1 MADRRL
7 TVDERIIRA
16 KIDAVGTRA
25 IVGRWP
31 IGGWHARTADNP
43 APGEYRFDGEW
54 AAVPDESLWQPG
66 ATLFLR
72 AETVLPAVSSPG
84 RGSTSSP
91 GRGSTPSPGRG
102 STPPDATLH
111 VAFDILHLEGLLSI
125 DGDPWAGIDAQHPR
139 AAMPT
144 GVSSGRSAARP
155 SRLLSLEFSC
165 VPAAV
170 HEPAL
175 LRERARFRDARFE
188 AVDRQTEALWYDL
201 RFASEAARAVKDER
215 RRRLLEGA
223 VEDALLAVDL
233 QTPDE
238 AWPAVVREAR
248 ALLADRLTHI
258 APDPEGG
265 AVALTGHSHIDTAWL
280 WTLRETVRKC
290 GRTFST
296 ACRMMERFPSYKFT
310 CSQPQ
315 LYAYAK
321 RHFPAVYTQVK
332 RWVAEGRWE
341 ATGGMWVES
350 DCNVPSGEA
359 LVRQF
364 LHGIAFFREELGRRP
379 RSCWLPD
386 VFGYPAS
393 LPGILAGCG
402 IDFFYTN
409 KLHWQARNPFP
420 AHLFHWEG
428 IDGSRVIAHVPR
440 LPDMYN
446 GIPNPAQLAT
456 AWEGF
461 HEKAVH
467 PELLFPFGYGDG
479 GGGPTEAMLE
489 YADRARAFPGL
500 PRTRQVTSEEWFDSV
515 RAAAPA
521 LPTWVGELYLETHRG
536 TYTTQ
541 GAIKRANRKNELAL
555 REAEIFAAAAAVAVG
570 SAWPAADLAAAWEN
584 LLLLQFHDILPG
596 SSIAEVYREALAD
609 HARIEG
615 TARGVQNAAIRALT
629 GSPDHATSAS
639 SRGGTAILAFNSLA
653 WERRD
658 AVEALVPDPGA
669 DNLEVAAEGGE
680 PVPAQVVGR
689 SAEGARIVFTGM
701 PVPPVGWT
709 RLTVGKASAPSPR
722 IHVDGRTVETGFF
735 GLEIGDDGTIV
746 RLYDKRHAREVI
758 PSGQRA
764 NDLQLFQD
772 GPEREA
778 AWNVHASF
786 ERRRYAWDAVAVNV
800 VERGPVR
807 VVTRVTRRYRSSVVE
822 QDLIAWADLDRID
835 FVTRADWQERQVLLK
850 AAFPLEVRAERAA
863 YEIQFG
869 AVERPTHRN
878 TSWDAEK
885 FEVCGHRW
893 ADLSEAGYG
902 ASLLN
907 DSRYGH
913 DAYGGI
919 LRLTLLRGSEWP
931 DPDADR
937 GRHEFTYSLLP
948 HAGDWRAGATVR
960 RAWELNVPVTCV
972 AAAAGA
978 VGSRSFISID
988 GPAMLEAFKRAEDG
1002 DGWILRVSE
1011 PHGGRGRVAVR
1022 APRPLAQVESCNHV
1036 EEGGESVMHDGAAF
1050 HFPIGPFQVKTFRL
1064 RFA

>member
-7 TVDERIIRA
+7 TVDERIIGA
-16 KIDAVGTRA
+16 KIGAVGARA
-25 IVGRWP
+25 IIGRWP
-31 IGGWHARTADNP
+31 IGGWQARTADNP
-43 APGEYRFDGEW
+43 APGEYRFHGDW
-54 AAVPDESLWQPG
+54 TPVPDESNWQPG
-66 ATLFLR
+66 ATLFIR
-72 AETVLPAVSSPG
+72 AETALPIV
-84 RGSTSSP
+84 
-91 GRGSTPSPGRG
+91 PSG
-102 STPPDATLH
+102 ATLH
-111 VAFDILHLEGLLSI
+111 VAFDILHLEGLISI
-125 DGDPWAGIDAQHPR
+125 DGIPWQGIDAQHPR
-139 AAMPT
+139 AAMPA
-144 GVSSGRSAARP
+144 GRAGSVVLA
-155 SRLLSLEFSC
+155 LEFSC

-175 LRERARFRDARFE
+175 RRERARFRDARFE
-188 AVDRQTEALWYDL
+188 VVDRETEALWYDL
-201 RFASEAARAVKDER
+201 RFAAEAARAVKDER
-215 RRRLLEGA
+215 RRRLLEVA

-233 QTPDE
+233 QAGDS

-248 ALLADRLTHI
+248 ARLADRLAAI
-258 APDPEGG
+258 SPDPEGG
-265 AVALTGHSHIDTAWL
+265 SVALTGHSHIDTAWL
-280 WTLRETVRKC
+280 WPIRETVRKC

-296 ACRMMERFPSYKFT
+296 ACRMMERFPSFRFT

-315 LYAYAK
+315 LYAYTR
-321 RHFPAVYTQVK
+321 RHFPAVYGEMK
-332 RWVAEGRWE
+332 RWVSKGRWE

-350 DCNVPSGEA
+350 DCNVPSGES

-364 LHGIAFFREELGRRP
+364 LHGIAFFRAELGRRP

-393 LPGILAGCG
+393 LPGILKGCG

-420 AHLFHWEG
+420 AHLFHWQG
-428 IDGSRVIAHVPR
+428 IDGSRVLGHVPR

-446 GIPNPAQLAT
+446 GIPNPAQLAA
-456 AWEGF
+456 AWAGF
-461 HEKAVH
+461 SEKAVY
-467 PELLFPFGYGDG
+467 PEVLFPFGYGDG
-479 GGGPTEAMLE
+479 GGGPTEWMLE
-489 YADRARAFPGL
+489 YTERARAFPGL
-500 PRTRQVTSEEWFDSV
+500 PRTRQVTCEEWFDSV
-515 RAAAPA
+515 RTASPD
-521 LPTWVGELYLETHRG
+521 LPSWVGELYLETHRG

-541 GAIKRANRKNELAL
+541 SAVKRANRKNELAL
-555 REAEIFAAAAAVAVG
+555 REAEIFAAAAAIAAG
-570 SAWPAADLAAAWEN
+570 APYPAADLHAAWEN

-609 HARIEG
+609 HARIEA
-615 TARGVQNAAIRALT
+615 TARDTRDTAIRALA
-629 GSPDHATSAS
+629 GSPAPGAE
-639 SRGGTAILAFNSLA
+639 IFAFNSLP

-658 AVEALVPDPGA
+658 AVEAVVPDPGT
-669 DNLEVAAEGGE
+669 DDLEVAWSDAD
-680 PVPAQVVGR
+680 PVPAQVIGR
-689 SAEGARIVFTGM
+689 SADGVRIVFTGAT
-701 PVPPVGWT
+701 VPPVGWA
-709 RLTVGKASAPSPR
+709 RFLVGKASSSAAPGVR
-722 IHVDGRTVETGFF
+722 VDGRTVETGYYR
-735 GLEIGDDGTIV
+735 LEIGDDGTLV
-746 RLYDKRHAREVI
+746 SLFDKRHAREVV
-758 PSGQRA
+758 PPGGRA

-778 AWNVHASF
+778 AWNVHATF
-786 ERRRYAWDAVAVNV
+786 ERRRYDWDSVAVSV

-807 VVTRVTRRYRSSVVE
+807 AVFRVVRRYRSSVVE
-822 QDLIAWADLDRID
+822 QDVVAWAGLDRID

-850 AAFPLEVRAERAA
+850 AAFPLEVRTERAA

-878 TSWDAEK
+878 TSWDAEM

-913 DAYGGI
+913 DAHGNV

-937 GRHEFTYSLLP
+937 GRHELTYALLP
-948 HAGDWRAGATVR
+948 HAGDWRSGATVR
-960 RAWELNVPVTCV
+960 GGWELNVPVTCV
-972 AAAAGA
+972 TVHGAAAGA
-978 VGSRSFISID
+978 AMGARSFLAID
-988 GPAMLEAFKRAEDG
+988 GPAVLEALKGAEDG

-1022 APRPLAQVESCNHV
+1022 VPRPLARVEGCNHV
-1036 EEGGESVMHDGAAF
+1036 EEGGEPVEHDGAAF
-1050 HFPIGPFQVKTFRL
+1050 HFPIGPFEVKTFRL